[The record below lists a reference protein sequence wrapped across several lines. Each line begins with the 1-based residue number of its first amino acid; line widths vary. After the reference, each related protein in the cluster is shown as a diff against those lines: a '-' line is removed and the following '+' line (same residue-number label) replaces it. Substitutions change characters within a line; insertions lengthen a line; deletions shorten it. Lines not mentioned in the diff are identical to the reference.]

1 MRCFFKHVVMIA
13 KTCKALQ
20 RYKLG
25 MEKSFFSFSC
35 NQRFSK
41 RPSKNPETTR
51 NLEGSSSFLARTV
64 RQWARSD
71 PHRFSV
77 PLPFWCLSST
87 CGASLGITVLW
98 KLWAWNFQLR
108 SKSEKISP
116 WFLLGWFPVYWE
128 IRNIYI
134 YTYVYMYEYVCI
146 SSKASDMIYKSGNH
160 RTTRD
165 SQIPLQG
172 REAPTSVRYE
182 I

>member
-1 MRCFFKHVVMIA
+1 MIA
-13 KTCKALQ
+13 KNMQGIASLQ
-20 RYKLG
+20 TWYGKV
-25 MEKSFFSFSC
+25 KCFFSFSC
-35 NQRFSK
+35 NERFSK

-51 NLEGSSSFLARTV
+51 SLEWSSSFLARTV
-64 RQWARSD
+64 RQWARSG

-77 PLPFWCLSST
+77 PSRFWCLSST

-128 IRNIYI
+128 IRNIHIYI
-134 YTYVYMYEYVCI
+134 YIYVYMYEYVCI
-146 SSKASDMIYKSGNH
+146 SSKASDMIYKSGSH